1 MERSLFFQPLY
12 QTRRIDA
19 RSQSCYSI
27 PMTDQHR
34 VVIVG
39 DSLFAETL
47 THMLTQSDAV
57 VVTGV
62 ATTVAEAWP
71 LLQGQPPDAVLV
83 AETTAVD
90 HALLGSL
97 VAMAPGLTVIRA
109 NLNNDYVQIITSQR
123 VGAKSADLL
132 AALYALPKRA

>member
-1 MERSLFFQPLY
+1 
-12 QTRRIDA
+12 
-19 RSQSCYSI
+19 
-27 PMTDQHR
+27 MTDQHR

-47 THMLTQSDAV
+47 THMLTQSNAV

-62 ATTVAEAWP
+62 AMTVAEAWP
-71 LLQGQPPDAVLV
+71 LLQGQPPDAVIV

-90 HALLGSL
+90 HALLGLL

-132 AALYALPKRA
+132 AALHALPKRA